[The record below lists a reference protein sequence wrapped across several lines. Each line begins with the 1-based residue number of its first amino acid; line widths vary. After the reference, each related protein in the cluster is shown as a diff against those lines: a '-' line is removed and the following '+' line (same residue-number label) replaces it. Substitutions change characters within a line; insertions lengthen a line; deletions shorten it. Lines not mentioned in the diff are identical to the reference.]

1 MGGIVRLVFGGS
13 SYTPPPAPAPAPKP
27 AMLPTVVDKA
37 VTDVKTQA
45 MVKLGKKGRYGTLL
59 TGRGD
64 SLGSPDINKKSLLGG

>member
-45 MVKLGKKGRYGTLL
+45 RGKLGKKGRYDTLL
-59 TGRGD
+59 TGGEGISESAKVR
-64 SLGSPDINKKSLLGG
+64 KSTLGG